1 MEKNLSLS
9 LNYDVIFFGLHG
21 GPSWSGGT
29 LDKINN
35 QIIIATNHYPWILRS
50 FYLDKLLNKI
60 LVKNSNLKEIFNK
73 SDHLSPWQKN
83 NGDDE
88 KKIKK
93 IYSNALSLIDL
104 QGSKIYKT
112 KCQSCHG
119 VVKEGVYFSESEGDR
134 YIPNLMGVSFTNKIK
149 SLNSLKNF
157 KNAHKYAKKLTL
169 MKKI

>member
-1 MEKNLSLS
+1 M
-9 LNYDVIFFGLHG
+9 
-21 GPSWSGGT
+21 
-29 LDKINN
+29 
-35 QIIIATNHYPWILRS
+35 
-50 FYLDKLLNKI
+50 LNKI

-119 VVKEGVYFSESEGDR
+119 VVKEEYILVVEGDR

-169 MKKI
+169 MKRFKISKKLFNKKR